1 MALFI
6 TPRKKIQHAA
16 LSHLKIQTKKANQ
29 LARLSCCTFDPE
41 LDLVFWVFLRVDFR
55 VRV

>member
-1 MALFI
+1 MTLFI
-6 TPRKKIQHAA
+6 TPRKQIQHAA